1 MRPFRVQITG
11 VSVSPWAP
19 VDAYTAG
26 AGFGVFIEP
35 GAGATISVEM
45 TPDDVFDTT
54 VTPIAYPC
62 GIAALTGAVAN
73 AQGTIETPIKALR
86 LNQTVGAT
94 TSTMKVVN
102 RGLI

>member
-1 MRPFRVQITG
+1 MRPARVSVTG
-11 VSVSPWAP
+11 VAASAWLP
-19 VDAYTAG
+19 VDAYTSS

-45 TPDDVFDTT
+45 TPDDVFDPTAT
-54 VTPIAYPC
+54 IVAYPC

-73 AQGTIETPIKALR
+73 AQGTIETPVKALR

-94 TSTMKVVN
+94 ASTMKVVN
-102 RGLI
+102 RGLA